1 MEDDENNE
9 DVMFTLCNFKYV
21 FTDLVNDS
29 LKSRGLDE
37 NYFFGL
43 IITLRF
49 LHRNGPAIIKD
60 INKATQ
66 LGYSAINYVIK
77 RGKALN
83 LLKSAPSK
91 TDGRARLISLTKKG
105 NENVLKIHSAHEE
118 LNQFFMSS
126 LDDKEQSTLM
136 KSLNKVTTVMKKNLW
151 SRV

>member
-1 MEDDENNE
+1 MRDDENNE
-9 DVMFTLCNFKYV
+9 NVMFTLCNFKYV

-29 LKSRGLDE
+29 LKTRGLDD

-43 IITLRF
+43 IMTLRF
-49 LHRNGPAIIKD
+49 LHGNGPAIIKD

-77 RGKALN
+77 RGKDLN

-118 LNQFFMSS
+118 LNKFFMSS
-126 LDDKEQSTLM
+126 LDDKEQATLL
-136 KSLNKVTTVMKKNLW
+136 KSLNKVTSIIKTNLV
-151 SRV
+151 SRG

>member
-1 MEDDENNE
+1 MKTT
-9 DVMFTLCNFKYV
+9 FLASLLLFV
-21 FTDLVNDS
+21 FYIES
-29 LKSRGLDE
+29 
-37 NYFFGL
+37 
-43 IITLRF
+43 
-49 LHRNGPAIIKD
+49 GPAIIKD

-136 KSLNKVTTVMKKNLW
+136 KSLNKVTTVMKKNLG

>member
-1 MEDDENNE
+1 MENRENNE

-29 LKSRGLDE
+29 LKTRGLDD

-43 IITLRF
+43 IMTLRF
-49 LHRNGPAIIKD
+49 LHGNGPAIIKD

-105 NENVLKIHSAHEE
+105 ERMFSRSILLMRNSINSSCLHS
-118 LNQFFMSS
+118 M
-126 LDDKEQSTLM
+126 TR
-136 KSLNKVTTVMKKNLW
+136 
-151 SRV
+151 SRPHY